1 MPWLFAEEPGPRNGN
16 PAYAFV
22 AFLTFLTFVTF
33 MAFVLFV
40 SFVLQ
45 KSTCALNFTKRACRT
60 LLGRSHVS
68 VVGTKVW
75 L

>member
-22 AFLTFLTFVTF
+22 AFV
-33 MAFVLFV
+33 AFVLFV

-45 KSTCALNFTKRACRT
+45 KSNCALNFTKRGCRT

>member
-1 MPWLFAEEPGPRNGN
+1 MSRRRHTPFATGCRGFSRKSRVPATGN

-22 AFLTFLTFVTF
+22 
-33 MAFVLFV
+33 AFVLFV

-45 KSTCALNFTKRACRT
+45 KSNCALNFTKRGCRT